1 MIRRPPRSTL
11 FPYTTLF
18 RSQLSI
24 RNEGATII
32 RLRDIGEAKEGV
44 EDERTIARFNG
55 KPAVFLGIVKQS
67 KANTVDVAHG
77 LRRELDAVR
86 PSLPS
91 GVDVKMAFDSS
102 VYVERAISEV
112 WRTLGLAFV
121 LVVLIIFVFLRNL
134 RATIIPAVAIPVS
147 IIGARKLR
155 KKTKMMST
163 TSTKASPRVRQ

>member
-1 MIRRPPRSTL
+1 LHQQNVELPSGRVENLQREMTIETRGELKTADEFNL
-11 FPYTTLF
+11 LA
-18 RSQLSI
+18 I
-24 RNEGATII
+24 RNDGANII

-55 KPAVFLGIVKQS
+55 KPAVFLVIVKQS
-67 KANTVDVAHG
+67 KANTVEVAHG

-112 WRTLGLAFV
+112 WRTLGMAFV
-121 LVVLIIFVFLRNL
+121 LVVLI
-134 RATIIPAVAIPVS
+134 
-147 IIGARKLR
+147 
-155 KKTKMMST
+155 
-163 TSTKASPRVRQ
+163 